1 MKNEVHLH
9 AGGGRDY
16 DIRQILSVTAEE
28 LPKSYILPE
37 LPDVLDQGTTQ
48 MCVAHAV
55 AECMQMEFLK
65 QTGVKLDFSVLMIYG
80 LWRAEGDNSHGLY
93 VNTALQKGR
102 EIGTV
107 ERRYAPGIMDV
118 PGAIK
123 EAATYAEGDFERYK
137 VGSYYRIAK
146 NGYFIDNVKRALY
159 QFGVPLLVVSR
170 KGGVSHAEVIVGW
183 DSEGQFILQDSYG
196 VERHNDGRHTQSEKN
211 MKEVYLILMD
221 EIKNPFVDIEGHWA
235 EEDIKKMYHAGLIKG
250 KTETEFCPDE
260 TMTRAEV
267 ATLLSRLTKKYDEI
281 IEALESER

>member
-1 MKNEVHLH
+1 MKNEVHLQP
-9 AGGGRDY
+9 GGGRDY

-28 LPKSYILPE
+28 LPDSYILPE
-37 LPDVLDQGTTQ
+37 LPDVLDQGTTG
-48 MCVAHAV
+48 MCAAHAI

-65 QTGVKLDFSVLMIYG
+65 QIGVKLDFSVLMIYG
-80 LWRAEGDNSHGLY
+80 LWRAEGVNDHGLY
-93 VNTALQKGR
+93 MKTALQKGR

-107 ERRYAPGIMDV
+107 ERRYAPGIMEV
-118 PGAIK
+118 PAAIK
-123 EAATYAEGDFERYK
+123 EAAKYAEGDFKRYK
-137 VGSYYRIAK
+137 VGSYYRIGK
-146 NGYFIDNVKRALY
+146 NGYFVNDVKRALY

-170 KGGVSHAEVIVGW
+170 NGGVRHAEVIVGW

-235 EEDIKKMYHAGLIKG
+235 EEDIKKMYHAGLIQG
-250 KTETEFCPDE
+250 RTETAFCPDE

-281 IEALESER
+281 IEALESEK